1 MDTAVVSLFKA
12 PVTNKYPHEN
22 MTVAQVFGY
31 IVGTRAKNA
40 TIQLR
45 SIEDRAE
52 ARKFKGKS
60 FDFVTPSG
68 VFSYHSDASLVSHSG
83 LICIDFDHIKDI
95 PALKSTLLHDP
106 YFTTELMF
114 TSPSGDGIKWWVPID
129 IQKRPHE
136 VWFKAMQN
144 YLKATYGL
152 EADPQC
158 VNVSRAC
165 FLPYDPNCYV
175 NPNICPF

>member
-1 MDTAVVSLFKA
+1 MNTGAKERPISQILA
-12 PVTNKYPHEN
+12 AEAYERNKERKK
-22 MTVAQVFGY
+22 V
-31 IVGTRAKNA
+31 RAK
-40 TIQLR
+40 
-45 SIEDRAE
+45 
-52 ARKFKGKS
+52 
-60 FDFVTPSG
+60 
-68 VFSYHSDASLVSHSG
+68 
-83 LICIDFDHIKDI
+83 DFDHIKDI

-144 YLKATYGL
+144 YLNATYGL

-175 NPNICPF
+175 NPNICPY